1 MQENE
6 NVGTPVPATPDL
18 YQMAVFIGRFQP
30 FHDGHLSVIRKA
42 LEESDTLLVL
52 LGSCNR
58 PRDTFNPFTFEERKR
73 MIMEALPAEAAHRVL
88 LLPIVD
94 ITYND
99 EQWVVQ
105 VQEQAAAARRHFGL
119 DHSASI
125 TLVGH
130 SKDQSSFY
138 LKMFPQWSSMQVENY
153 RGISATPIRERFFMN
168 GAEIALDE
176 VPASTADF
184 MSSFRRSEAYV
195 ATREE
200 FEFIE
205 RYRTPYKALPYPP
218 VFVTVDAVVVQSGH
232 VLLVER
238 RARPGKGLMALPGG
252 FIGADEKIEDAVI
265 RELREETRL
274 KVPDPVL
281 RGSLIES
288 RVFDDPHR
296 SARGRTITHAFYF
309 RLKDAI
315 ELPKVKGGD
324 DAKSAQWYPIGELQR
339 ELFFEDHYSII
350 TKMIGTH

>member
-1 MQENE
+1 MHT
-6 NVGTPVPATPDL
+6 NVNIGTPAPASFNP
-18 YQMAVFIGRFQP
+18 YHMAVFIGRFQP
-30 FHDGHLSVIRKA
+30 FHDGHLSVITEA
-42 LEESDTLLVL
+42 LAASDTLLVL
-52 LGSCNR
+52 VGSCDR
-58 PRDTFNPFTFEERKR
+58 PRDTFNPFTFEERR
-73 MIMEALPAEAAHRVL
+73 QMILESLPKDERPRVL

-94 ITYND
+94 LTYSD
-99 EQWVVQ
+99 EHWIVQ
-105 VQEQAAAARRHFGL
+105 VQEQAVAARKHFGL
-119 DHSASI
+119 DHSARI
-125 TLVGH
+125 ALVGH

-138 LKMFPQWSSMQVENY
+138 LKMFPQWSSMQVANY
-153 RGISATPIRERFFMN
+153 RGISATPIRKRYFMN
-168 GAEIALDE
+168 GAEIASGE

-184 MSSFRRSEAYV
+184 MSGFRDSEAYI

-200 FEFIE
+200 FEFVE
-205 RYRTPYKALPYPP
+205 RYRMPYKALPYPP

-232 VLLVER
+232 ILLVER

-252 FIGADEKIEDAVI
+252 FIGADEKIEDAVV

-309 RLKDAI
+309 RLNDAVD
-315 ELPKVKGGD
+315 LPKVKGGD

-339 ELFFEDHYSII
+339 DLFFEDHYSII
-350 TKMIGTH
+350 TKIIGTH